1 MRLLAGLVL
10 TVILSTPAAAA
21 ETPEPLWVTKD
32 LALPESVVL
41 DPASD
46 ALYVSNIGGEVM
58 KKDGNGFIAKLKPDG
73 SLVEREWL
81 TGLDGPTGLALHGGK
96 LYVADISQLVEIDIA
111 GKKIVN
117 RYPAKDA
124 IFLNDV
130 VAAGDGTVYVS
141 DTMTNT
147 IWRLKDGTFEPWL
160 KDEAL
165 NGPNGLL
172 VQGDE
177 LIVTQFGKLPE
188 EGKEAVLGG
197 LLSISTND
205 KSVRKL
211 GSGKPIGNLDGIELL
226 EPGVYLVTDW
236 AEGALYRIDSE
247 GKAERLIDMNKG
259 SADHLYLPETKT
271 VLIPMMIDNSLAA
284 YSLK

>member
-10 TVILSTPAAAA
+10 TVILSTAAAA
-21 ETPEPLWVTKD
+21 ETPELLWVTKD

-41 DPASD
+41 DSASD

-73 SLVEREWL
+73 TMVEREWV